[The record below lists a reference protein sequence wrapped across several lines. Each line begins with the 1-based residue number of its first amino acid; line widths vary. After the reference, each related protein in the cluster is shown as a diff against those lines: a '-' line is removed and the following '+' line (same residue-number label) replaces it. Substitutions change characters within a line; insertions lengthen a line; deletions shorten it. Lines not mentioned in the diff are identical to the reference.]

1 MYYVGICDDGQ
12 NICSS
17 IENMVMKYAKE
28 RTIKMEIEIWYTGE
42 SLWEY
47 LKSGNS
53 IDILF
58 LDIELLELSGI
69 QVATL
74 IRNCLN
80 NRQMQIIY
88 ISGKN
93 SYAQELFKTQ
103 PMDFLIKPI
112 DSQSIRKSLDLA
124 IEILDKNSKKFQF
137 QNGKEYYYIPFGEIM
152 YFTSQGRKIVMVC
165 INGEKS
171 FYGKLKK
178 IVQDLPL
185 YFITIHQSYIV
196 NPKFIAR
203 YTYEM
208 IELVDGTILTISK
221 INRKKVRKQLLQEG

>member
-28 RTIKMEIEIWYTGE
+28 KSIKIETEIWYTGE

-53 IDILF
+53 VDILF
-58 LDIELLELSGI
+58 LDIELFEVSGI
-69 QVATL
+69 QVGTF

-80 NRQMQIIY
+80 DRQMQIIY
-88 ISGKN
+88 ISGKI
-93 SYAQELFKTQ
+93 SYAQQLFKTQ

-112 DSQSIRKSLDLA
+112 DSQSIRESVDLA

-152 YFTSQGRKIVMVC
+152 YFTSQGRKILIVC
-165 INGEKS
+165 IDGEKS

-185 YFITIHQSYIV
+185 YFIAIHQSYIV

-203 YTYEM
+203 YTYET

-221 INRKKVRKQLLQEG
+221 INRKKVREQLLQEG